1 MTPSN
6 MTARVTAATCVL
18 VALLAA
24 PAGWLGGSTAAL
36 GVLAGGA
43 LAVVNFRWL
52 AARAVAVASSAG
64 VAGGAWLVGAGLR
77 LAVFAAACAVLLAL
91 EWAHPVALLA
101 APSALPCAVIVQGP
115 RAASRERRT
124 WRSPSLARST
134 RR

>member
-6 MTARVTAATCVL
+6 MTARVTAATCAL

-52 AARAVAVASSAG
+52 AARAVVVASSAG

-77 LAVFAAACAVLLAL
+77 LAAFAAACAVLLAL

-101 APSALPCAVIVQGP
+101 GLSVLPCAVIVEGL
-115 RAASRERRT
+115 RAASRER
-124 WRSPSLARST
+124 
-134 RR
+134 

>member
-6 MTARVTAATCVL
+6 VTARVTAATCAL
-18 VALLAA
+18 VAALAA

-77 LAVFAAACAVLLAL
+77 LAAFAAACAVLLAL

-101 APSALPCAVIVQGP
+101 GLSVLPCAVIVEGL
-115 RAASRERRT
+115 RAASRER
-124 WRSPSLARST
+124 
-134 RR
+134 

>member
-6 MTARVTAATCVL
+6 MMARVTAATCAL
-18 VALLAA
+18 VAHLAA

-36 GVLAGGA
+36 G
-43 LAVVNFRWL
+43 VVNFRWL

-77 LAVFAAACAVLLAL
+77 LAAFAAACAVLLAL

-101 APSALPCAVIVQGP
+101 GLSVLPCAVIVEGL
-115 RAASRERRT
+115 RAASRER
-124 WRSPSLARST
+124 
-134 RR
+134 